1 MIEAVELYYF
11 ISYIYTYS
19 FCKLELLIPDT
30 VRIDSGRCVDGR
42 CYADV
47 KFVAHPD
54 WKDKARLGPKCE
66 VVTESK
72 SFECKD
78 ITVGD
83 RADEIMI
90 KVKGS

>member
-1 MIEAVELYYF
+1 MIKTMELYYF
-11 ISYIYTYS
+11 IYTYIYISTNI
-19 FCKLELLIPDT
+19 ELLIPGT
-30 VRIDSGRCVDGR
+30 VRIGSGREG
-42 CYADV
+42 YADV
-47 KFVAHPD
+47 IFVAHPD

-83 RADEIMI
+83 KADEIMV
-90 KVKGS
+90 KVISF